1 MAAVP
6 AGASASSEGL
16 GLCQAVAA
24 KDSQQIN
31 GILKQCLAG
40 VVAREGEGRCTLTVA
55 DAEGKRRT
63 LVLSPERAALYA
75 RQLAAARAPRLQS
88 EELAA
93 LAANRRNLQTAV
105 VHALALRM
113 RSGFQPGPAG
123 ATAVAALR
131 QSLGIATTETMR
143 QVEGTMAEE
152 RWRCEAEGRPL
163 PLKPAVM
170 VGGLAGMVGRTLAQE
185 AGVEVKLGHNFLY
198 YSAIPIPNQ
207 AAQAGQQQGA
217 QTAPS
222 AAFREAGSRGRPQA
236 PAQPPGA
243 QTRRS
248 MTGSESSNDDD
259 TSGNESSSD
268 GESARGE
275 EQEGRRPPGRAAGP
289 QGAQQQAPAAP
300 AAAPVAR
307 EFASSES
314 ESETDV
320 PLAKRH
326 KVIQGYQVQL
336 MWAMGDL
343 AGVTLSGRPFRRARV
358 CEAWVEARAALMEM
372 YGVGALH
379 ASPAVAESAC
389 PTCTVANAPSNACV
403 GVHSL
408 LGEMLGRAPPP
419 VRAFPHLASAAC
431 MDLVPPEAVA
441 LMLAARQRS
450 KEWDDSSW
458 QQARPEEHEV
468 FERAVRRLSAAAAT
482 MRQEPQRRPEV
493 KVLMALLQQQQSP
506 WSPYGF
512 KGRVAEP
519 AVVSRLQAAMLQQ
532 LKEREGPAQPR
543 KARGKKTAG
552 AEHEAAEAG
561 DEAGRLRGAGPKGA
575 ADGGLAL
582 LLALAGSA
590 AALPTWYNC
599 DASNCQAPSCHC
611 ASTNIP
617 GGLKPENT
625 PQFLV
630 ITHDDAINDISNSA
644 IRGITGKLKNP
655 NGCQAGF
662 AAATWFTIKNGTDC
676 KLAKSLFNDGH
687 EIAMHTLDHYK
698 TGPTFNPP
706 AWNSKVSLET
716 EMIGVRDW
724 LAGSCDIP
732 SDLIVGFRQRRSRGL
747 GPGAGGGRG
756 SGATGPFLA
765 YGPKNREILHKY
777 GALYDSTMV
786 EHWPSSTSPAANS
799 KVWPFTMDN
808 GIPTDCTY
816 FGADTVCNQTTEKYP
831 GLWEVPLY
839 QLEDTRGTPLYSMD
853 PAGDVYKVLRDNF
866 DPIYSGN
873 RAPIGLYV
881 HAPWATP
888 TNQAAATKFFQ
899 YALGKGDVW
908 IVTIHQLIQ
917 WMQNPVPK
925 DKMNDWFKCAAGG
938 VVSGQ
943 SLATPPNLAA
953 NNDSPSVSPLDVGA
967 VSVAAPAAAPAAA
980 DGASAAANGDTTLQQ
995 AETEAPAA
1003 PADVHITVG
1012 APAAGGSGG
1021 SGGLSTGAIIG
1032 IAAGGAAGLALA
1044 AGLAV
1049 YIFKSKAAAAAAAG
1063 GHGAAAGRSGVLATV
1078 STSAEPKVA
1087 TMA

>member
-1 MAAVP
+1 MA
-6 AGASASSEGL
+6 
-16 GLCQAVAA
+16 
-24 KDSQQIN
+24 
-31 GILKQCLAG
+31 
-40 VVAREGEGRCTLTVA
+40 
-55 DAEGKRRT
+55 
-63 LVLSPERAALYA
+63 
-75 RQLAAARAPRLQS
+75 
-88 EELAA
+88 
-93 LAANRRNLQTAV
+93 
-105 VHALALRM
+105 
-113 RSGFQPGPAG
+113 
-123 ATAVAALR
+123 
-131 QSLGIATTETMR
+131 
-143 QVEGTMAEE
+143 
-152 RWRCEAEGRPL
+152 
-163 PLKPAVM
+163 
-170 VGGLAGMVGRTLAQE
+170 
-185 AGVEVKLGHNFLY
+185 
-198 YSAIPIPNQ
+198 
-207 AAQAGQQQGA
+207 
-217 QTAPS
+217 
-222 AAFREAGSRGRPQA
+222 
-236 PAQPPGA
+236 
-243 QTRRS
+243 
-248 MTGSESSNDDD
+248 
-259 TSGNESSSD
+259 
-268 GESARGE
+268 
-275 EQEGRRPPGRAAGP
+275 
-289 QGAQQQAPAAP
+289 
-300 AAAPVAR
+300 
-307 EFASSES
+307 
-314 ESETDV
+314 
-320 PLAKRH
+320 
-326 KVIQGYQVQL
+326 
-336 MWAMGDL
+336 
-343 AGVTLSGRPFRRARV
+343 
-358 CEAWVEARAALMEM
+358 
-372 YGVGALH
+372 
-379 ASPAVAESAC
+379 
-389 PTCTVANAPSNACV
+389 
-403 GVHSL
+403 
-408 LGEMLGRAPPP
+408 
-419 VRAFPHLASAAC
+419 
-431 MDLVPPEAVA
+431 
-441 LMLAARQRS
+441 
-450 KEWDDSSW
+450 
-458 QQARPEEHEV
+458 
-468 FERAVRRLSAAAAT
+468 RLSHAA
-482 MRQEPQRRPEV
+482 
-493 KVLMALLQQQQSP
+493 
-506 WSPYGF
+506 
-512 KGRVAEP
+512 
-519 AVVSRLQAAMLQQ
+519 
-532 LKEREGPAQPR
+532 
-543 KARGKKTAG
+543 
-552 AEHEAAEAG
+552 
-561 DEAGRLRGAGPKGA
+561 
-575 ADGGLAL
+575 GLAL

-655 NGCQAGF
+655 NGCQA
-662 AAATWFTIKNGTDC
+662 AATWFTIKNGTDC

-732 SDLIVGFRQRRSRGL
+732 SDLIVGFR
-747 GPGAGGGRG
+747 
-756 SGATGPFLA
+756 GPFLA

-995 AETEAPAA
+995 AETEAPA
-1003 PADVHITVG
+1003 
-1012 APAAGGSGG
+1012 
-1021 SGGLSTGAIIG
+1021 
-1032 IAAGGAAGLALA
+1032 
-1044 AGLAV
+1044 GLAV